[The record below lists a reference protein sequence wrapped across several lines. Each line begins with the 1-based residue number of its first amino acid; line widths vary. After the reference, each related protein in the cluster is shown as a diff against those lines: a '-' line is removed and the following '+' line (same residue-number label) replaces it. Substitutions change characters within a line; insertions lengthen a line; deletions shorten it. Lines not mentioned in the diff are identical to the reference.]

1 MAAGETMDK
10 NTLSMIGQARA
21 LRTLCGE
28 LAHGAAREAFLAR
41 ADNEIA
47 RLHWMI
53 LQGQRDEEIPIHP
66 LFSYWYRGDYYSSNA
81 STRLLQQCNEYLQR
95 MGQPMIDV
103 YGEEFYE
110 A

>member
-1 MAAGETMDK
+1 MANALVDLTREL
-10 NTLSMIGQARA
+10 LSSGVFNH
-21 LRTLCGE
+21 LP
-28 LAHGAAREAFLAR
+28 
-41 ADNEIA
+41 DDEIA

-53 LQGQRDEEIPIHP
+53 LQGQSEDEMSLQA

-81 STRLLQQCNEYLQR
+81 SPRLLQQCNEYLQR
-95 MGQPMIDV
+95 MGQPLIDV

>member
-1 MAAGETMDK
+1 MA
-10 NTLSMIGQARA
+10 NA
-21 LRTLCGE
+21 LIDLTRE
-28 LAHGAAREAFLAR
+28 LLNSGVFNHLP
-41 ADNEIA
+41 DNEIA

-53 LQGQRDEEIPIHP
+53 LQGQRDEQIPL
-66 LFSYWYRGDYYSSNA
+66 LFSYWYRGDYYSSGT

-103 YGEEFYE
+103 YGEEFYD

>member
-1 MAAGETMDK
+1 
-10 NTLSMIGQARA
+10 MI
-21 LRTLCGE
+21 RTLVDLTKE
-28 LAHGAAREAFLAR
+28 LLSHGIFNHLP
-41 ADNEIA
+41 DNEIS

-53 LQGQRDEEIPIHP
+53 VQGQQDDAIPLQP

-81 STRLLQQCNEYLQR
+81 NPHLLQQCNEYLQR
-95 MGQPMIDV
+95 MGQPLIDV

>member
-1 MAAGETMDK
+1 MLMTP
-10 NTLSMIGQARA
+10 TLVDLTRDLLNSGVFNHLPDDEIG
-21 LRTLCGE
+21 
-28 LAHGAAREAFLAR
+28 
-41 ADNEIA
+41 

-53 LQGQRDEEIPIHP
+53 LQGQSDAQLPLAP

-81 STRLLQQCNEYLQR
+81 SPHLLQQCNEYLQR
-95 MGQPMIDV
+95 MGQPLIDV